1 MIVYLLFL
9 PSVFIFEVFFDRSL
23 IFLDDKINSRS
34 NHATMEKISL
44 LYEQWYI
51 IKSHNNAIL
60 LDPHVKKY

>member
-44 LYEQWYI
+44 LYEQ
-51 IKSHNNAIL
+51 
-60 LDPHVKKY
+60 